1 MRCPLN
7 MLVLTVLAAG
17 WTLGSGVPSRAADSQ
32 GMQVWVEPAMTKIK
46 PTARPGAETAAEIR
60 AAKNEYEAFQLV
72 VRAGNRD
79 LSGIRVRVEN
89 FAGPAG
95 AVLAANQVV
104 TLYREVF
111 IDVRNPSGPEGSPG
125 RWPDALVPD
134 VDRYVGERRNAFPF
148 GLPAR
153 TAGPIWVEV
162 RVPRDAAPG
171 VYTGRAVVSAETV
184 DPVVVPI
191 RLRVWNFEIPST
203 SSLKTAFPA
212 WHGALVR
219 GHYGV
224 DWVDTETQISLIAI
238 YSRALLRHRLSND
251 TLIYPA
257 PPMQEGRI
265 EWSQFDRDWGPFLDG
280 TIEPDGARLTAV
292 RLQDYGHEGEPAYY
306 REYQRHFEQKGW
318 LDRLFYYAADEPS
331 PAVFAD
337 LARRAAA
344 FHDAAPKIPV
354 LVTTAL
360 TPALAGTVD
369 IWTPPIN
376 YLEDKP
382 SQAAEHRSPQR
393 SAYDGLGRTDAL
405 WWYQSCMVHGCSP
418 TSERYYVGWPNYLI
432 DGTPVAH
439 RIMSWL
445 SWVYRVS
452 GELYYHTTYAYE
464 HADPWT
470 TQYYFNG
477 NGDGTLFYP
486 GTPARIGGR
495 THIPIES
502 IRLKLIREGL
512 EDYEY
517 LALLQRLGGGAEAD
531 RLAAKLVRKT
541 YDWER
546 NPAVLMAVRSALA
559 ERIEKAQRR

>member
-1 MRCPLN
+1 MRFPLT

-32 GMQVWVEPAMTKIK
+32 GMRVWVEPAMTKIK

-60 AAKNEYEAFQLV
+60 AARNEYEAFQLV
-72 VRAGNRD
+72 VRAGDRD

-95 AVLAANQVV
+95 AVLAADQVV
-104 TLYREVF
+104 TIYREGF

-125 RWPDALVPD
+125 RWPDALIPD

-148 GLPAR
+148 ELPAR
-153 TAGPIWVEV
+153 SAGPIWVEV

-171 VYTGRAVVSAETV
+171 VYTGRAVVSAEAV
-184 DPVVVPI
+184 EPVAVPI
-191 RLRVWNFEIPST
+191 RLRVWTFDIPST

-224 DWVDTETQISLIAI
+224 NWVDTETQISLIAI

-257 PPMQEGRI
+257 PPMQEDRI
-265 EWSQFDRDWGPFLDG
+265 DWSQFDRDWGPFLDG

-292 RLQDYGHEGEPAYY
+292 RLQDYGHEGDPTYY
-306 REYQRHFEQKGW
+306 REYQRHFEEKGW
-318 LDRLFYYAADEPS
+318 LDRLFYYAADEP
-331 PAVFAD
+331 PPEAFTD
-337 LARRAAA
+337 LARRAGA
-344 FHDAAPKIPV
+344 FHDAVRKIPV
-354 LVTTAL
+354 LVTTSL
-360 TPALAGTVD
+360 TPALVGAVD
-369 IWTPPIN
+369 IWVPPIN
-376 YLEDKP
+376 YLDDKP
-382 SQAAEHRSPQR
+382 TQVAQPPR
-393 SAYDGLGRTDAL
+393 SAYDGRLRRSEAL

-432 DGTPVAH
+432 DGAPVAH

-464 HADPWT
+464 HGDPWT
-470 TQYYFNG
+470 TQYYFDG

-517 LALLQRLGGGAEAD
+517 LALLQRLGDGKAAD

-546 NPAVLMAVRSALA
+546 DPAVLMAVRTELA